1 MSRELRAAEVRE
13 MIRIPAPLP
22 AHSCDRFPLARAV
35 HEAPRSRGHALK
47 LRVVIVAVLVV
58 AALFFVNRALNETP
72 RYMEGSPSTVVPAGG
87 VRNELTVGFLPVTCH
102 LTCPVTS
109 WVTEHSTQGT
119 QFKAQ
124 KFTDF
129 PSMKEALIARKID
142 ATFMIVPLAM
152 KLVADG
158 VPVRIVYLGH
168 RDGTAIVVPADSPMR
183 EFKELRG
190 KTVAI
195 PSRFS
200 NQNLLMHRMMKLNGM
215 SPGDIALKELPPPEH
230 PSALAARA
238 IDAYIIGEPHCAKA
252 ELDGFGR
259 VLYQAGEL
267 WPGFISCGLVVRQE
281 LIDGRPELV
290 QELVNGI
297 AASGEW
303 LDEDLDRGAQHRK
316 DAAVVVGKVYYNQD
330 PKLLEYVLTKPLD
343 RVKYTDLAPPQDRFD
358 EIMDLALEM
367 DVLPRRMAFAEYC
380 DTRFAPDLGLVDLPF
395 DRLPGVEEVAR
406 R

>member
-1 MSRELRAAEVRE
+1 
-13 MIRIPAPLP
+13 
-22 AHSCDRFPLARAV
+22 
-35 HEAPRSRGHALK
+35 
-47 LRVVIVAVLVV
+47 
-58 AALFFVNRALNETP
+58 
-72 RYMEGSPSTVVPAGG
+72 
-87 VRNELTVGFLPVTCH
+87 
-102 LTCPVTS
+102 
-109 WVTEHSTQGT
+109 
-119 QFKAQ
+119 
-124 KFTDF
+124 
-129 PSMKEALIARKID
+129 
-142 ATFMIVPLAM
+142 
-152 KLVADG
+152 
-158 VPVRIVYLGH
+158 
-168 RDGTAIVVPADSPMR
+168 
-183 EFKELRG
+183 
-190 KTVAI
+190 
-195 PSRFS
+195 
-200 NQNLLMHRMMKLNGM
+200 MHRMMKLNGM